1 MSSHLVEVPTF
12 NIEDRTYTFKR
23 LGIKAV
29 FHIIEVAKTA
39 WKSGVI
45 DLNLHLE
52 HLRILAPNQ
61 EEANKLQITPDLL
74 LFFTID
80 HCLEDFLDLMQSY
93 LIDVTNPEEKKSVTV
108 EMLGNEDLFP
118 AYSMITLG
126 AFFIAHP
133 DIGMFVS
140 HFNEGKQL
148 PFFQAIMGK
157 ANEMD

>member
-1 MSSHLVEVPTF
+1 MSSHLVEVPVF
-12 NIEDRTYTFKR
+12 NIENRAYTFKR

-29 FHIIEVAKTA
+29 FHVIEVAKTA

-61 EEANKLQITPDLL
+61 EEAEKLKITPDLL
-74 LFFTID
+74 LFFSID
-80 HCLEDFLDLMQSY
+80 HCLDDFMDLMTSY
-93 LIDVTNPEEKKSVTV
+93 LLDVTDPEKKVAVGLESLT
-108 EMLGNEDLFP
+108 NEELFP
-118 AYSMITLG
+118 AYSLITLG

-133 DIGMFVS
+133 DIAMFVS

-148 PFFQAIMGK
+148 PFFQAIMGQ
-157 ANEMD
+157 ADQMD